1 MTTQTDPRERPEI
14 RTTDDLLTAVRVGLE
29 IATRSDIYESEH
41 RVIERVDER
50 FDAQDRRMD
59 ARFDAQNT
67 RFDARFDTQDAR
79 FDAQDARIDVRF
91 DTQDAR
97 FDARFDTQDA
107 RFDARFDTQDAR
119 FDAQNARFDARFDAQ
134 DRRLD
139 AQGARLDSVEARLNE
154 NTAAIREFKTL
165 LEAERRGK
173 DRAIQWLS
181 IGLATLGTLAAILGV
196 AIAVTS

>member
-1 MTTQTDPRERPEI
+1 MTTETDPRERPEI

-50 FDAQDRRMD
+50 FDAQDRRID
-59 ARFDAQNT
+59 ARFDAQNAQFGA
-67 RFDARFDTQDAR
+67 RFDAQNAQFSARFDAQDAR
-79 FDAQDARIDVRF
+79 FDAQDR
-91 DTQDAR
+91 
-97 FDARFDTQDA
+97 
-107 RFDARFDTQDAR
+107 
-119 FDAQNARFDARFDAQ
+119 RFDAQ

-181 IGLATLGTLAAILGV
+181 IGLATVGTLAAILGV
-196 AIAVTS
+196 AIALTN

>member
-1 MTTQTDPRERPEI
+1 MTTETDPRERPEI

-29 IATRSDIYESEH
+29 IATRSDIHESEH
-41 RVIERVDER
+41 RVVERVDER

-59 ARFDAQNT
+59 ARFDAQNAQ
-67 RFDARFDTQDAR
+67 FGAR
-79 FDAQDARIDVRF
+79 FDAQ
-91 DTQDAR
+91 
-97 FDARFDTQDA
+97 
-107 RFDARFDTQDAR
+107 
-119 FDAQNARFDARFDAQ
+119 DARFDAQ

-139 AQGARLDSVEARLNE
+139 AQDARLDSVEARLNE

-181 IGLATLGTLAAILGV
+181 IGLATVGTLAAILGV
-196 AIAVTS
+196 AIALTN

>member
-1 MTTQTDPRERPEI
+1 MTTETDPRERPEI

-41 RVIERVDER
+41 RVVERVDER

-59 ARFDAQNT
+59 ARFETQN
-67 RFDARFDTQDAR
+67 AR
-79 FDAQDARIDVRF
+79 FDAQDAR
-91 DTQDAR
+91 
-97 FDARFDTQDA
+97 FDARFETQNA
-107 RFDARFDTQDAR
+107 QFDAR

-134 DRRLD
+134 DARFDAQDKRLD

-196 AIAVTS
+196 VIALTN

>member
-1 MTTQTDPRERPEI
+1 MTTETDPRERPEI

-41 RVIERVDER
+41 RVVERIDE
-50 FDAQDRRMD
+50 RMD
-59 ARFDAQNT
+59 ARFDAQN
-67 RFDARFDTQDAR
+67 AR
-79 FDAQDARIDVRF
+79 FDAQDARFDAQNARIDERF
-91 DTQDAR
+91 ETQNAR
-97 FDARFDTQDA
+97 FDARFDA
-107 RFDARFDTQDAR
+107 QDAR
-119 FDAQNARFDARFDAQ
+119 FDAQNARFEARFDAQ

-139 AQGARLDSVEARLNE
+139 AQGARLDSFEARLNE

-181 IGLATLGTLAAILGV
+181 IGLATVGTLAAILGV
-196 AIAVTS
+196 AIALTN

>member
-1 MTTQTDPRERPEI
+1 MTTETDPRERPEI

-50 FDAQDRRMD
+50 FDAQDRRLD

-107 RFDARFDTQDAR
+107 RFDA
-119 FDAQNARFDARFDAQ
+119 QNARFDARFDAQ

-139 AQGARLDSVEARLNE
+139 AQDARLDSVEARLNE

-196 AIAVTS
+196 AIAVTN

>member
-1 MTTQTDPRERPEI
+1 MTTETDPRERPEI

-41 RVIERVDER
+41 RVVDRIDE
-50 FDAQDRRMD
+50 RMD
-59 ARFDAQNT
+59 ARFEAQN
-67 RFDARFDTQDAR
+67 AR
-79 FDAQDARIDVRF
+79 FDAQDARFDAQNARIDERF
-91 DTQDAR
+91 ETQNAR
-97 FDARFDTQDA
+97 F
-107 RFDARFDTQDAR
+107 DAR

-139 AQGARLDSVEARLNE
+139 AQGARLDSFEARLNE

-181 IGLATLGTLAAILGV
+181 IGLATVGTLAAILGV
-196 AIAVTS
+196 AIALTN

>member
-41 RVIERVDER
+41 RVVERVDER
-50 FDAQDRRMD
+50 FDAQDRRTSERLDAQD
-59 ARFDAQNT
+59 ARIGE
-67 RFDARFDTQDAR
+67 R
-79 FDAQDARIDVRF
+79 FDAQDARIGE
-91 DTQDAR
+91 
-97 FDARFDTQDA
+97 
-107 RFDARFDTQDAR
+107 
-119 FDAQNARFDARFDAQ
+119 RFDAQ
-134 DRRLD
+134 DARLD
-139 AQGARLDSVEARLNE
+139 AQGARLDSFEARLHSFEARLNE

-181 IGLATLGTLAAILGV
+181 IGLATVGTLAAILGV
-196 AIAVTS
+196 AIALTN

>member
-1 MTTQTDPRERPEI
+1 MTTETDPRERPEI

-59 ARFDAQNT
+59 ARFDAQNAQ
-67 RFDARFDTQDAR
+67 FGAR
-79 FDAQDARIDVRF
+79 FDAQ
-91 DTQDAR
+91 
-97 FDARFDTQDA
+97 
-107 RFDARFDTQDAR
+107 
-119 FDAQNARFDARFDAQ
+119 DARFDAQ
-134 DRRLD
+134 DRRMD
-139 AQGARLDSVEARLNE
+139 AQGARLDSFEARLHSFEARLNE

-181 IGLATLGTLAAILGV
+181 IGLATVGTLAAILGV
-196 AIAVTS
+196 AIALTN